1 MWERRLMSNQTL
13 LEIRM
18 SIRREYDARGQG
30 EHVSPLPSRSRNALR
45 YPVAV
50 ASLAALMSLSAC
62 GGGGDSGVTFDIGVV
77 VAGQPLSGVVIQ
89 PGGVQTITI
98 SAGQSIELD
107 ANESVEWTLEVG
119 GSAVTG
125 TNTSVYYQGVTITE
139 TAVSS
144 SRIALD
150 TSSAFFLSAPVPIT
164 LTAVSTFDSA
174 EVATVNVLITN

>member
-1 MWERRLMSNQTL
+1 MLMGRKYDVQVQ
-13 LEIRM
+13 
-18 SIRREYDARGQG
+18 REQA
-30 EHVSPLPSRSRNALR
+30 SPLAHRSRVAR
-45 YPVAV
+45 RCVAV
-50 ASLAALMSLSAC
+50 AASLAALLSLAAC

-77 VAGQPLSGVVIQ
+77 VAGRPVSGVVIQ

-125 TNTSVYYQGVTITE
+125 SNASVYYQGVTITE
-139 TAVSS
+139 TALNS

-174 EVATVNVLITN
+174 EVATVKVLITN

>member
-1 MWERRLMSNQTL
+1 MSVS
-13 LEIRM
+13 RKF
-18 SIRREYDARGQG
+18 DARGQG
-30 EHVSPLPSRSRNALR
+30 EHASRMAGRAR
-45 YPVAV
+45 VAFRCV
-50 ASLAALMSLSAC
+50 TVAASLAALMSLSAC

-77 VAGQPLSGVVIQ
+77 VAGQPVSGVVIQ

-107 ANESVEWTLEVG
+107 ANESVVWTLEVG

-125 TNTSVYYQGVTITE
+125 SNASVYYQGVTITE
-139 TAVSS
+139 TALSS

-150 TSSAFFLSAPVPIT
+150 TSSSFFLPSPVPIT

-174 EVATVNVLITN
+174 QVATLNVLITN

>member
-1 MWERRLMSNQTL
+1 MSMG
-13 LEIRM
+13 RK
-18 SIRREYDARGQG
+18 YDVRGQG
-30 EHVSPLPSRSRNALR
+30 EHAYPPPTRSRIALR
-45 YPVAV
+45 CVAVV
-50 ASLAALMSLSAC
+50 ASLGALLSLSAC
-62 GGGGDSGVTFDIGVV
+62 GGGGGSGVTFDIGVV

-125 TNTSVYYQGVTITE
+125 TNANVYYQGVTITE
-139 TAVSS
+139 TALSS

-150 TSSAFFLSAPVPIT
+150 TSSAFFLPAPVPIT